1 VESDSHC
8 ARRASSLDLDEIKEK
23 SGTILGN
30 LCWQLFCF
38 LSFPRRYAVILKWR
52 RGYEVHRQI
61 DRRSRNRLDHVG
73 GRGDGGLVYVGN
85 NLIARDY
92 CRRLGEPMTPHLSSM
107 IVLVVGM
114 LLAPVAYGQL
124 LEGRQGYGGS
134 SLTPEALDL
143 PELQQH
149 LSPPLSRPGSY
160 VPPRSPDL
168 GSAFSPSTPSIGSG
182 PELLGPEAG
191 PGASRRQLTP
201 RSDDK
206 DGGRRLRHR

>member
-1 VESDSHC
+1 
-8 ARRASSLDLDEIKEK
+8 
-23 SGTILGN
+23 
-30 LCWQLFCF
+30 
-38 LSFPRRYAVILKWR
+38 
-52 RGYEVHRQI
+52 
-61 DRRSRNRLDHVG
+61 
-73 GRGDGGLVYVGN
+73 
-85 NLIARDY
+85 
-92 CRRLGEPMTPHLSSM
+92 M
-107 IVLVVGM
+107 VLVVGM

-149 LSPPLSRPGSY
+149 FNPPLSRSGSY

-168 GSAFSPSTPSIGSG
+168 GSAFSPLTPSIGSG
-182 PELLGPEAG
+182 SELLGPEAG

-201 RSDDK
+201 QSEDK